1 MSKGMPRYASLP
13 RILREFGTSRRI
25 VAGVILTY
33 EFDPML
39 ALSLARTELLRF
51 DADPTE
57 GCLRFKGAFPAC
69 LFHDPKRSRN
79 EVTFPGD
86 FEIHYKAKKGYACH
100 HSKAYAFAHSDGSF
114 TLIFGSLNLTEPG
127 LLTNRETLLMFT
139 LDDRS
144 GTNVRKLFW
153 QWRDFLEKNYR
164 SHAPS
169 ASFENYINLLNRKL
183 EAIHSTSDN
192 DEEESSLQ
200 LISSGYDYPSPSG
213 LKQLKDFCRDQD
225 VEPTRLLVV
234 SPFFDN
240 DPKRKNVLKNFKY
253 AFPKLEA
260 VSIFSTFEDW
270 SETFFECFGNDGV
283 RPLENSLIRCFQ
295 IPKTISE
302 AEAKNIDRFHGGEQ
316 SKLSKDKISTL
327 TRELHAKV
335 VLLYDKSGRG
345 VLYIGSAN
353 FSTNAWQ
360 GENFELGVAGVLPE
374 DPLPKDW
381 DQKFVKELL
390 NVETKKLKLKP
401 VDLKLSADPSE
412 DESTPSPIPPW
423 LESVLL
429 RHTISEESCADE
441 ICGEFFFYIRKDSN
455 LAELEDFSTL
465 NKLFKFGSTEIT
477 FRAIGSNGD
486 YLVSKVLHFQKPQL
500 ESCRVIEMNNDNSDR
515 PHPCYIPFNID
526 FDFGLQTEYRM
537 LIKPELGLQFLG
549 QICIPSV
556 LEKRAKQLT
565 DSKKEYLERLYENCS
580 RQADNDKVLS
590 KTHVMRNWI
599 TELGNLEEALI
610 AWDNEKKMDTLRVD
624 SLSSEFFAML
634 LAHANVLKALDTF
647 EGHKLLSSD
656 KAFMLM
662 ELAILASR
670 VGALFVEIKKLAR
683 CNQNCDAS
691 SASELSKIQQSV
703 KELKVAALTLESE
716 NPPDFSGN
724 QDLYRDLLE
733 TMYKRFESLC
743 KGDCS
748 HDQ

>member
-1 MSKGMPRYASLP
+1 MSKEMPRYASLP
-13 RILREFGTSRRI
+13 RILKEFGTSRRI

-86 FEIHYKAKKGYACH
+86 FEIHYKAQKGYACH

-114 TLIFGSLNLTEPG
+114 TLVLGSFNLTEPG

-139 LDDRS
+139 LDDRT
-144 GTNVRKLFW
+144 GINVRNLFW

-169 ASFENYINLLNRKL
+169 AGLENYIDLLNRKL
-183 EAIHSTSDN
+183 ETIHSTADN

-200 LISSGYDYPSPSG
+200 LISSGYNYPSPSG
-213 LKQLKDFCRDQD
+213 LTQLKDFCRVQG

-234 SPFFDN
+234 SPFFDH
-240 DPKRKNVLKNFKY
+240 DPKRKNVLKKFKG

-270 SETFFECFGNDGV
+270 SETYFECFEKDGV
-283 RPLENSLIRCFQ
+283 RPLENSLIRYFQ
-295 IPKTISE
+295 IQKPISE
-302 AEAKNIDRFHGGEQ
+302 AEAKSIDRFHGGEQ
-316 SKLSKDKISTL
+316 SKLSKDKVSIL

-335 VLLYDKSGRG
+335 VLLCDKSGRR

-353 FSTNAWQ
+353 FSTKAWQ
-360 GENFELGVAGVLPE
+360 GENFELGVAGVLPQ
-374 DPLPKDW
+374 DPLAKDW
-381 DQKFVKELL
+381 DQKFVKKLL

-401 VDLKLSADPSE
+401 EDLKLSADPSE

-429 RHTISEESCADE
+429 RHTRSEESCANE
-441 ICGEFFFYIRKDSN
+441 ICGEFFFYIRKDAN
-455 LAELEDFSTL
+455 LPELENFSTL
-465 NKLFKFGSTEIT
+465 NKLFKFGSTEII
-477 FRAIGSNGD
+477 FRPNDSNGD

-500 ESCRVIEMNNDNSDR
+500 ESCRVIEMNNDNCDR
-515 PHPCYIPFNID
+515 HHPCYIPFNID

-556 LEKRAKQLT
+556 LEKRAKQLA
-565 DSKKEYLERLYENCS
+565 DSKMEYLERLYENCS
-580 RQADNDKVLS
+580 RQTDNDKVHT
-590 KTHVMRNWI
+590 KTHMMRNWI
-599 TELGNLEEALI
+599 TDLGNLEEALI
-610 AWDNEKKMDTLRVD
+610 AWDNEKKWTRLGLTALAASFLRC
-624 SLSSEFFAML
+624 FW
-634 LAHANVLKALDTF
+634 
-647 EGHKLLSSD
+647 
-656 KAFMLM
+656 LM
-662 ELAILASR
+662 
-670 VGALFVEIKKLAR
+670 
-683 CNQNCDAS
+683 
-691 SASELSKIQQSV
+691 
-703 KELKVAALTLESE
+703 
-716 NPPDFSGN
+716 P
-724 QDLYRDLLE
+724 
-733 TMYKRFESLC
+733 MY
-743 KGDCS
+743 
-748 HDQ
+748 